1 MKNLLHSL
9 LLPAAL
15 LLAGGAAN
23 IPARSTSP
31 AAGTAPGPSLG
42 VRDDASVAFRA
53 PRSIPPTGLRPWVP
67 PAHEAAG
74 GHGPLGITP
83 GLQDT
88 LTGTVKGRSTAAH
101 PRKAALNCRVKAF
114 LVKTSYFRN
123 LVMKVSMPLVATS
136 RMWVMRLSLTGTSSG
151 SMM

>member
-23 IPARSTSP
+23 IPERGPSQV
-31 AAGTAPGPSLG
+31 AGTAPGPSPG
-42 VRDDASVAFRA
+42 GRGDASVAFRA

-74 GHGPLGITP
+74 DGKEHRRTSQES
-83 GLQDT
+83 GLELQ
-88 LTGTVKGRSTAAH
+88 G
-101 PRKAALNCRVKAF
+101 
-114 LVKTSYFRN
+114 
-123 LVMKVSMPLVATS
+123 
-136 RMWVMRLSLTGTSSG
+136 
-151 SMM
+151 

>member
-1 MKNLLHSL
+1 MKNIFHSL

-15 LLAGGAAN
+15 LLSGASAYIPERGPSQVAVVLAGSSSY

-31 AAGTAPGPSLG
+31 AAGTAPVSSLG
-42 VRDDASVAFRA
+42 VRGDASVAFRA

-88 LTGTVKGRSTAAH
+88 LRRGSGELCRRDGYSRPVPRHTFLITKEEVSISTKVGRLIIKS
-101 PRKAALNCRVKAF
+101 
-114 LVKTSYFRN
+114 
-123 LVMKVSMPLVATS
+123 
-136 RMWVMRLSLTGTSSG
+136 
-151 SMM
+151 

>member
-1 MKNLLHSL
+1 MKNILHSL
-9 LLPAAL
+9 LLPTAL
-15 LLAGGAAN
+15 LLSGASAY

-42 VRDDASVAFRA
+42 VRGDASVAFRA

-88 LTGTVKGRSTAAH
+88 LRRGSGERDIDLRPDAAQ
-101 PRKAALNCRVKAF
+101 V
-114 LVKTSYFRN
+114 VGDVMTN
-123 LVMKVSMPLVATS
+123 LY
-136 RMWVMRLSLTGTSSG
+136 
-151 SMM
+151 

>member
-1 MKNLLHSL
+1 MKTSSIAFGCRPHSCW
-9 LLPAAL
+9 PVERQTFRTVNFP
-15 LLAGGAAN
+15 GGW
-23 IPARSTSP
+23 
-31 AAGTAPGPSLG
+31 G
-42 VRDDASVAFRA
+42 DASVAFRA

-88 LTGTVKGRSTAAH
+88 LTGTVTGRSTAAH
-101 PRKAALNCRVKAF
+101 PRKAALNCRVKAI

-123 LVMKVSMPLVATS
+123 LVMKVSMPFVATS
-136 RMWVMRLSLTGTSSG
+136 RMWVMRLSRTGTSSG

>member
-1 MKNLLHSL
+1 MKNIFHSL

-15 LLAGGAAN
+15 LLSGASAYIPERGPSQVAVVLAGSSSY

-31 AAGTAPGPSLG
+31 AAGTAPGPSPCG
-42 VRDDASVAFRA
+42 RGDASVAFRA

-88 LTGTVKGRSTAAH
+88 LTGTV
-101 PRKAALNCRVKAF
+101 
-114 LVKTSYFRN
+114 
-123 LVMKVSMPLVATS
+123 
-136 RMWVMRLSLTGTSSG
+136 TG
-151 SMM
+151 